1 MAANF
6 QLPRDPNA
14 CQIYWG
20 YQYIHY
26 YPTSYL
32 SMSPD
37 GRFVTFSANT
47 YCTSP
52 DVESIAPLGSHFYL
66 LDRDTNKNGVFDQPR
81 YTSFKIVDLLID
93 LPMNCLGYSSSS
105 ISADGRFILF
115 TVGYTNTFVCDL
127 QPGLYLHDRGSSLSF
142 AVSGRILDSEGN
154 PIPGVAVD
162 VGGGR
167 TAFSDASGFY
177 SLQGLPGGTYY
188 LRPASS
194 ELEFSP
200 ASRAVVVPPSASGQ
214 DFTVVSGF
222 TPLSSLSGRVSD
234 VFNQP
239 LAGAL
244 VSDGQ
249 GHETLTD
256 ENGYYAFSDLEAGT
270 YSLSAALPGYALFP
284 STISMDLRGETIS
297 GLNFTGIRV
306 FSISGRVTL
315 PDDSGLAGVLIATN
329 LGAEA
334 LTDEEGY
341 FTLEDIP
348 AGGYTLT
355 ASMDGYSMYPEW
367 KYVEVREG
375 NAAGLHFLAEP
386 Q

>member
-1 MAANF
+1 M
-6 QLPRDPNA
+6 RMV
-14 CQIYWG
+14 I
-20 YQYIHY
+20 
-26 YPTSYL
+26 
-32 SMSPD
+32 SPD
-37 GRFVTFSANT
+37 GRFITFSAGL
-47 YCTSP
+47 YCGDSP
-52 DVESIAPLGSHFYL
+52 GSNSLGAYILL
-66 LDRDTNKNGVFDQPR
+66 LDRDYNQNGIYDEPD
-81 YTSFKIVDLLID
+81 YTKFNVVDLLFG
-93 LPMNCLGYSSSS
+93 LPSYCLSSSGYPT

-115 TVGYTNTFVCDL
+115 TAGNSNSFCYLET
-127 QPGLYLHDRGSSLSF
+127 GLYLHDRGTSLSF
-142 AVSGRILDSEGN
+142 AVSGRVLDGEGS
-154 PIPGVAVD
+154 PVPGVAVD
-162 VGGGR
+162 IGGGR

-188 LRPASS
+188 LRPASG

-222 TPLSSLSGRVSD
+222 TPLSNLSGRVTD

-249 GHETLTD
+249 GHETMTD
-256 ENGYYAFSDLEAGT
+256 ENGYYSFNDLEAGQ
-270 YSLSAALPGYALFP
+270 YSLSAALPGYALYP
-284 STISMDLRGETIS
+284 SAISLDLRGETIS

-306 FSISGRVTL
+306 FSISGQVTL
-315 PDDSGLAGVLIATN
+315 PDGGGLAGALIATN

-334 LTDEEGY
+334 LTDEQGY

-348 AGGYTLT
+348 AGGYTVS
-355 ASMDGYSMYPEW
+355 ASMDGYRMVPEW
-367 KYVEVREG
+367 SYVEVREA